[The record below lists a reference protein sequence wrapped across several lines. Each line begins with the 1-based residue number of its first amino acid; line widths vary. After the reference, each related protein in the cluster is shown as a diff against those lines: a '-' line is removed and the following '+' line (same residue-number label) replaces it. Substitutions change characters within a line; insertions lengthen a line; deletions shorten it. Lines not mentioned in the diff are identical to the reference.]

1 MNSSGVGKSIQNHSS
16 LAAADHLI
24 LVVEDETSV
33 LENILELLNAEGF
46 RTASAHNG
54 EEAYRIIPDVKPAL
68 IICDVRMP
76 RLDGHGLLSRLSQ
89 TPTLSNIPFIFL
101 TALTDRTDL
110 RAAMELGADD
120 YITKPFTRKDLLEAV
135 FRRLE
140 KHKQIQD
147 VALQDVKSEQR
158 NLSQAIPYEMLQPL
172 THILE
177 LTGRLEQ
184 MRSAGNGELVYQ
196 TALSIRSTTESLL
209 RSVSNYLLLYEI
221 EKPKQS
227 IGLNDLSDAGEVD
240 IKPVIEELCQSL
252 FWEYGR
258 QADLQMQIE
267 PGPVI
272 IREAILARMV
282 EELIRNVLADTAAGQ
297 VLSLIG
303 IACSDLGIY
312 QFSIYGPKVML
323 REEQIAWLV
332 RSEPLP
338 LVEYMRIGMGFI
350 LAWKLAQASGSQL
363 RLISPDEKRVCI
375 ELAVP
380 LAARIE
386 PEESNHV

>member
-158 NLSQAIPYEMLQPL
+158 NLTGDPL
-172 THILE
+172 
-177 LTGRLEQ
+177 
-184 MRSAGNGELVYQ
+184 
-196 TALSIRSTTESLL
+196 
-209 RSVSNYLLLYEI
+209 
-221 EKPKQS
+221 
-227 IGLNDLSDAGEVD
+227 
-240 IKPVIEELCQSL
+240 
-252 FWEYGR
+252 
-258 QADLQMQIE
+258 
-267 PGPVI
+267 
-272 IREAILARMV
+272 
-282 EELIRNVLADTAAGQ
+282 
-297 VLSLIG
+297 
-303 IACSDLGIY
+303 
-312 QFSIYGPKVML
+312 
-323 REEQIAWLV
+323 
-332 RSEPLP
+332 
-338 LVEYMRIGMGFI
+338 
-350 LAWKLAQASGSQL
+350 
-363 RLISPDEKRVCI
+363 
-375 ELAVP
+375 
-380 LAARIE
+380 
-386 PEESNHV
+386 